1 MFGSLGSISFE
12 VINSPQR
19 MRASYKYVF
28 KELAVIRGKPVLQYI
43 YTDLERIS
51 LEFMFHQEFTDPQV
65 AEDALRAIAD
75 AHQIV
80 PFVLG
85 NGDHQGEFIITAIK
99 RSDIWRADDGTAV
112 AIQVH
117 VDLLEW
123 SANLPAGAPSDIP
136 TSTPG
141 LLANGQPQTALY
153 SGSNQV
159 PPAPIPPSPAG
170 MEGTEIDNESPMFP
184 TYPLLP
190 FIPLVGQWS
199 QIGGFASVSLQSATR
214 WGF

>member
-1 MFGSLGSISFE
+1 MFGSLGSVSFQ
-12 VINSPQR
+12 VVNSPQR

-28 KELAVIRGKPVLQYI
+28 KELAVVRGKPVLQFI
-43 YTDLERIS
+43 YNDLERIC
-51 LEFMFHQEFTDPQV
+51 LEFMFHQDFTDPQV

-85 NGDHQGEFIITAIK
+85 NGDHQGDFIITAIK
-99 RSDIWRADDGTAV
+99 RTDVWRADDGTAV
-112 AIQVH
+112 AIQVR

-123 SANLPAGAPSDIP
+123 SGSLPAGAPSDIP

-141 LLANGQPQTALY
+141 IIANGAPQTALY
-153 SGSNQV
+153 SGLNNV
-159 PPAPIPPSPAG
+159 PAAPIPPSPAG
-170 MEGTEIDNESPMFP
+170 MEGTQIDNETPMYPLF
-184 TYPLLP
+184 PLLP
-190 FIPLVGQWS
+190 FVPSVGQWS
-199 QIGGFASVSLQSATR
+199 QAGGFASVTLQAATR